1 MANRTQAIPKG
12 YHSVTPSLMVTGAP
26 KAIEFYTKAFG
37 GQEKS
42 RFAGPDGSIMHAEM
56 QIGDSMIML
65 GEEMPGKGGPG
76 PKALGGTPVTLFIY
90 QDNVDAAWKRATDA
104 GAKVLMPMADQF
116 WGDRGGCLE
125 DPFGHHW
132 WLVQHVKDMSREE
145 LKEAADAFF
154 ATAR

>member
-12 YHSVTPSLMVTGAP
+12 YHSVTPSLMVAGA
-26 KAIEFYTKAFG
+26 AQALEFYAKAFG

-42 RFAGPDGSIMHAEM
+42 RFVGPDGSIMHAEL

-65 GEEMPGKGGPG
+65 GEEMPGHGGRG

-104 GAKVLMPMADQF
+104 GAKVIMPLADQF
-116 WGDRGGCLE
+116 WGDRGGSVE
-125 DPFGHHW
+125 DPFGHRW
-132 WLVQHVKDMSREE
+132 WLAQRVRDMSEEE
-145 LKEAADAFF
+145 LREAAEAFF
-154 ATAR
+154 ATAK